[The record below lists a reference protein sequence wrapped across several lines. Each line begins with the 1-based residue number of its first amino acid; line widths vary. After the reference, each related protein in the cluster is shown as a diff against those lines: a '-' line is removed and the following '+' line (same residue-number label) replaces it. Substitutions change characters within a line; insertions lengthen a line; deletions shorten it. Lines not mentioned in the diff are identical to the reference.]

1 MSWKFIFVCRKKAFY
16 FFLRQ
21 NRKQRLKKRK
31 KVFFPFFP
39 VDVKRAF
46 TFTLGNSNFETLN
59 FSRQL
64 ELQYYFKF

>member
-1 MSWKFIFVCRKKAFY
+1 MFEKEKESA
-16 FFLRQ
+16 
-21 NRKQRLKKRK
+21 
-31 KVFFPFFP
+31 FPFFP

>member
-1 MSWKFIFVCRKKAFY
+1 MSWKFIFVQKKRSLL
-16 FFLRQ
+16 FFRQ
-21 NRKQRLKKRK
+21 NRKQCLKKRK
-31 KVFFPFFP
+31 KVFFP